1 MSSHSSKICGNFC
14 FVFLFFCI
22 CLYSCFVFP
31 GSVLTFLYKLRQFL
45 GLALD
50 FPSLIAHLSTRYRR
64 VFLLFCF
71 SSFHGTQQTSKQHV
85 NSKRELMHIRKI
97 VCSESDADSKE
108 EIIGNTNFE
117 LRCHETCQ
125 PKFLAVPTS
134 DSNIEK
140 GNIISR

>member
-1 MSSHSSKICGNFC
+1 
-14 FVFLFFCI
+14 
-22 CLYSCFVFP
+22 
-31 GSVLTFLYKLRQFL
+31 
-45 GLALD
+45 
-50 FPSLIAHLSTRYRR
+50 
-64 VFLLFCF
+64 
-71 SSFHGTQQTSKQHV
+71 
-85 NSKRELMHIRKI
+85 MHIRKI